1 MKKSLDELSKNQR
14 KEIAALERLPEDSID
29 TAEIPEIIDWPTAKR
44 GVFYEPQKR
53 RRKGDLGELQ

>member
-29 TAEIPEIIDWPTAKR
+29 TAEIPEIID
-44 GVFYEPQKR
+44 
-53 RRKGDLGELQ
+53 